1 MSDLSNLLD
10 IEPVVATAG
19 TDLLAESIEQQGA
32 EVIRTDWRPPEAGTE
47 TALAALAADGRNTKA
62 NDTAVARMLAVR
74 PQLVDVSVARDVFP
88 DMTPRTFFH
97 AGPPLT
103 WDRASGPMRGAIIG
117 AMIYEGLA
125 DGPEDAEAKAVRGE
139 IELSPCHHHGAV
151 GPMAGVTSPSM
162 PVAVVADGAGDGV
175 AYSTLNEGLGKVLR
189 YGAFA
194 PEAIDRLHW
203 MDAVLGPVLT
213 AVLQSRGPIDLQS
226 LIAQALQMGA
236 QFQHPRTVANCC
248 SSGILRFEQHLER
261 LFIRLGDPGD
271 PLLVGVDHDLV
282 ALEMHPVDLRLGFRQ
297 PRLGV
302 SLGVADNLVGAGRP
316 FADHLL
322 SSGLRS
328 RERAPDGVYGVVGF
342 LDPRLERRGVRFVG
356 LECGHQA
363 FNDAVNFD
371 RVVALAAHTPESVC
385 LYG

>member
-1 MSDLSNLLD
+1 MSDLSHLLD

-19 TDLLAESIEQQGA
+19 TDMLAESIEQQGA

-47 TALAALAADGRNTKA
+47 TALAALAADGRNTNA

-162 PVAVVADGAGDGV
+162 PVAVVADGAG
-175 AYSTLNEGLGKVLR
+175 
-189 YGAFA
+189 
-194 PEAIDRLHW
+194 
-203 MDAVLGPVLT
+203 T
-213 AVLQSRGPIDLQS
+213 ASRTQ
-226 LIAQALQMGA
+226 
-236 QFQHPRTVANCC
+236 R
-248 SSGILRFEQHLER
+248 
-261 LFIRLGDPGD
+261 
-271 PLLVGVDHDLV
+271 
-282 ALEMHPVDLRLGFRQ
+282 
-297 PRLGV
+297 
-302 SLGVADNLVGAGRP
+302 
-316 FADHLL
+316 
-322 SSGLRS
+322 
-328 RERAPDGVYGVVGF
+328 
-342 LDPRLERRGVRFVG
+342 
-356 LECGHQA
+356 
-363 FNDAVNFD
+363 
-371 RVVALAAHTPESVC
+371 
-385 LYG
+385 